1 MSYIAVIKALRMH
14 GVTKMFR
21 SVGVVFKNILHYCS
35 FVIFLPVVAHP
46 PTLKTGKRGESAVN
60 VTLCKKFHEKQ

>member
-1 MSYIAVIKALRMH
+1 MH

-21 SVGVVFKNILHYCS
+21 SVGVVFKSILHYWS
-35 FVIFLPVVAHP
+35 SVVFLPVVVHQ
-46 PTLKTGKRGESAVN
+46 PTLKTGKRGESVVK